1 MLPNFAALDLR
12 RRAARTGVMLGQ
24 RARDRR
30 IQDFDERF
38 RHQMGDTPLSPADNA
53 FMISE
58 LDDLRNML
66 VAEGPAERALLRAIS
81 LSTPAALDVGGVDS
95 HLVSNAQA
103 EWAEKELALSM
114 LREMWSNG
122 WRVHSHIAR
131 RLIVNGALSAIVDC
145 LSERMFAYDLRS
157 EALATL
163 SDLTSETSGN
173 ILVQWGLLMTDA
185 QTDAVVSLA
194 CSFVDTRAVTEDDL
208 NNTKHAMSL
217 LHAFTSQGYNFAEW
231 EGENPDDGDMQW
243 ARSFYRL
250 FETEGRDDENEP
262 SQRACVA
269 LRSIDGGV
277 EKVIAASE
285 MVMVRRGTEYHNLS
299 REVSYFGIHT
309 LKSLMYDDVKSA
321 ESFMERNGLSRIMD
335 VFYELGHTNR
345 LRGTFLSVVELFI
358 HQACTLNKIP
368 TAIEQVQAMLPQL
381 FSHWYEMSG
390 SNPNERTGKDEM
402 WGLMHQLSL
411 NETLKNVLLLSED
424 CYRMLRDVSDHDND
438 DNDEMLRKMYAI
450 LHHTLKE
457 PTTPEMWARLT
468 ELHSGGYWAQ
478 LIIDEIMQFFHSG
491 GMLAKVPNW
500 KWRTLFAMMEK
511 REFLDACIA
520 QLHLPT
526 LRELAQL
533 CAYKLYNGTF
543 ETPCL
548 DTLKALAADGRVWK
562 TVSRTIEQVD
572 ETGEWGPGSW
582 SLVAKALHDD
592 DVLAQAACSDPWAS
606 PVAALVLLHKLNE
619 AHAPLLST
627 WPLSTEAKALLLQ
640 RQQTFQPLLDK
651 ILEKHAGENSSYGSV
666 VAEAVAFTRQLL
678 RYPSLENPEQAALGE
693 EFERK
698 RQRLNEGGQSVST
711 DGPANTGAAFVS
723 LLARLSRP
731 LPAAAPARAGDPATA
746 TGGTL

>member
-12 RRAARTGVMLGQ
+12 RRAAPTGVMLGQ
-24 RARDRR
+24 RARERR
-30 IQDFDERF
+30 IQDFVERF
-38 RHQMGDTPLSPADNA
+38 RDHENGTPLSPAADA
-53 FMISE
+53 FLTSE
-58 LDDLRNML
+58 LDGLRDTL

-81 LSTPAALDVGGVDS
+81 LSTPAALDAFPEDS

-103 EWAEKELALSM
+103 EWAEKEQALSM
-114 LREMWSNG
+114 LREMWAQE
-122 WRVHSHIAR
+122 WKVHSNIAKK
-131 RLIVNGALSAIVDC
+131 IITNGMLSAIVNC

-163 SDLTSETSGN
+163 SDLTAETSGN

-185 QTDAVVSLA
+185 QTSAVVSLA
-194 CSFVDTRAVTEDDL
+194 CSLVDTRAVTENGL
-208 NNTKHAMSL
+208 INTKHAMSL
-217 LHAFTSQGYNFAEW
+217 LHAFTSQGYNFSEYAEV
-231 EGENPDDGDMQW
+231 DDDEDMQW

-277 EKVIAASE
+277 EKVIAASG
-285 MVMVRRGTEYHNLS
+285 MVVRRSGLEYRHLS

-321 ESFMERNGLSRIMD
+321 ESFMERNGLERIMD

-468 ELHSGGYWAQ
+468 ELHSGGYWVQ
-478 LIIDEIMQFFHSG
+478 LIIDELMQFFHSG
-491 GMLAKVPNW
+491 GMLANVPNW

-533 CAYKLYNGTF
+533 CAYKLYKGTSQ
-543 ETPCL
+543 TPCL

-572 ETGEWGPGSW
+572 ETGDWGPGSW
-582 SLVAKALHDD
+582 SRVVEALHDD

-627 WPLSTEAKALLLQ
+627 WPLSKEAKALLLQ

-651 ILEKHAGENSSYGSV
+651 ILEKHAGLNSSYGSV

-678 RYPSLENPEQAALGE
+678 RYPSLENPEQAALSE

-698 RQRLNEGGQSVST
+698 RKRLNEGGQSVST

-731 LPAAAPARAGDPATA
+731 LPAAASARDGDPAAA
-746 TGGTL
+746 TGGAL

>member
-12 RRAARTGVMLGQ
+12 RRAAPTGVILGN
-24 RARDRR
+24 RARDRW
-30 IQDFDERF
+30 IQDFEERF
-38 RHQMGDTPLSPADNA
+38 RHQEGDAPLSSAVDH
-53 FMISE
+53 FLTSE
-58 LDDLRNML
+58 LNGLRDTL
-66 VAEGPAERALLRAIS
+66 VAEGPAERALLRAMS
-81 LSTPAALDVGGVDS
+81 LSTPIALDVFPEDS
-95 HLVSNAQA
+95 QLVSNARA
-103 EWAEKELALSM
+103 EWAEKEQALSM
-114 LREMWSNG
+114 LREMWSHG
-122 WRVHSHIAR
+122 WKVHSHIAKK
-131 RLIVNGALSAIVDC
+131 ITTNGMLSAIVNC
-145 LSERMFAYDLRS
+145 LSERMFAHDLRS

-163 SDLTSETSGN
+163 SELTSETSGN

-194 CSFVDTRAVTEDDL
+194 CSLVDMRAVTEDDR

-262 SQRACVA
+262 SQRACRA
-269 LRSIDGGV
+269 LRSIDDGV
-277 EKVIAASE
+277 EKVIFASE
-285 MVMVRRGTEYHNLS
+285 MVVNSRGREYHNIS

-321 ESFMERNGLSRIMD
+321 ESFMERDGLERIMS
-335 VFYELGHTNR
+335 VFYDLGHTNR

-368 TAIEQVQAMLPQL
+368 TAIEQVQDMLPQL

-402 WGLMHQLSL
+402 WELMRQLSL

-424 CYRMLRDVSDHDND
+424 CYKMLRDVSDHDNN

-468 ELHSGGYWAQ
+468 ELHSGGYWVQ
-478 LIIDEIMQFFHSG
+478 LIIDELMQFFHSG
-491 GMLAKVPNW
+491 GMLANVPNW

-533 CAYKLYNGTF
+533 CAYKLYKGTF

-572 ETGEWGPGSW
+572 ETGNWGPGSW
-582 SLVAKALHDD
+582 SRVVEALHDD

-627 WPLSTEAKALLLQ
+627 WPLSKEAKAQLLQ

-651 ILEKHAGENSSYGSV
+651 ILEKHTGLNSSYGSV
-666 VAEAVAFTRQLL
+666 VAEAVAFARKLL
-678 RYPSLENPEQAALGE
+678 RYPSLENPEQAALSE

-723 LLARLSRP
+723 LLARLSLP
-731 LPAAAPARAGDPATA
+731 LPAAAPARDEDPAAA

>member
-12 RRAARTGVMLGQ
+12 RRAAPTGVILGK
-24 RARDRR
+24 RARERW
-30 IQDFDERF
+30 IQDFEERF
-38 RHQMGDTPLSPADNA
+38 RHQEGDTPLSPAADA
-53 FMISE
+53 FLTSE
-58 LDDLRNML
+58 LNDLRDTL

-81 LSTPAALDVGGVDS
+81 LSTPAARDVFPADS

-103 EWAEKELALSM
+103 EWAEKEQALSM
-114 LREMWSNG
+114 LREMWSHG
-122 WRVHSHIAR
+122 WKVHSHIDKK
-131 RLIVNGALSAIVDC
+131 IITNGTLSAIVDC

-163 SDLTSETSGN
+163 SDLTAETSGS

-185 QTDAVVSLA
+185 QTSAVVSRV
-194 CSFVDTRAVTEDDL
+194 CSLVDTRAVTENDL
-208 NNTKHAMSL
+208 KNTKHAMSL
-217 LHAFTSQGYNFAEW
+217 LHAFTSQGYNFSEW

-285 MVMVRRGTEYHNLS
+285 MVVKWRGREYHHIS

-309 LKSLMYDDVKSA
+309 LASLMYDDVKSA
-321 ESFMERNGLSRIMD
+321 ESFMERNGLERIMS
-335 VFYELGHTNR
+335 VFYDLGHTNR

-402 WGLMHQLSL
+402 WELMRQLSL

-424 CYRMLRDVSDHDND
+424 CYKMLRDVSDHDND
-438 DNDEMLRKMYAI
+438 DNDEMLRQMYAI

-468 ELHSGGYWAQ
+468 EPHNGGSWAQ
-478 LIIDEIMQFFHSG
+478 LIIDDIMQFFHN
-491 GMLAKVPNW
+491 GMLGEVPNW
-500 KWRTLFAMMEK
+500 KWRTLFLMLEK

-520 QLHLPT
+520 RLHLPR

-533 CAYKLYNGTF
+533 CAYKLYKGTYQM
-543 ETPCL
+543 PCL
-548 DTLKALAADGRVWK
+548 DTLKALAVDGRVWK

-572 ETGEWGPGSW
+572 ETGDWGDGSW

-627 WPLSTEAKALLLQ
+627 WPLSTEAKALLKQ

-651 ILEKHAGENSSYGSV
+651 ILEKHAGLNSNYGSA

-678 RYPSLENPEQAALGE
+678 RYPSLENPQQAALSE

-698 RQRLNEGGQSVST
+698 RKRLNGDGQSVST

-723 LLARLSRP
+723 LLARLSQP
-731 LPAAAPARAGDPATA
+731 LPAAAPARDEDPAAA
-746 TGGTL
+746 TGGAL